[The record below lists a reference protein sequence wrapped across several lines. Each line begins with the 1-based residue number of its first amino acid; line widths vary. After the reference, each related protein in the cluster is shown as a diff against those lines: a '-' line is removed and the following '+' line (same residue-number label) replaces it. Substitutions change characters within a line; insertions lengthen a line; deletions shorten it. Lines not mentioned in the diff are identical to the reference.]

1 VSELAAA
8 AQKIGDL
15 TSSKTI
21 SKVVHAAGM
30 AAKKESLDQAAK
42 SLGGDRAMSGF
53 KKGRAKLNVGFDEGG
68 SMVTINYR
76 PAGAWKLAESGRKG
90 TKLVKPRRGKARA
103 FLTPA
108 GPRASF
114 VSQPSR
120 GLRTLT
126 NAQRESEDEAIKAA
140 RDAFGDAVRSVF

>member
-68 SMVTINYR
+68 SMVTINY
-76 PAGAWKLAESGRKG
+76 